1 MTAKPQNFSVIK
13 KSKETAY
20 PEALIV
26 IETEGP
32 IVAEPFPKQTIQR
45 YWYDDEG
52 LEGSNKVTKE
62 TLLTLDTPESFI
74 VDL

>member
-1 MTAKPQNFSVIK
+1 MAKPQNFSVIK
-13 KSKETAY
+13 KTKETAY

-26 IETEGP
+26 IETDGP

-45 YWYDDEG
+45 YWYD
-52 LEGSNKVTKE
+52 EGSSKVTKE
-62 TLLTLDTPESFI
+62 TLLTLDTPKSFI